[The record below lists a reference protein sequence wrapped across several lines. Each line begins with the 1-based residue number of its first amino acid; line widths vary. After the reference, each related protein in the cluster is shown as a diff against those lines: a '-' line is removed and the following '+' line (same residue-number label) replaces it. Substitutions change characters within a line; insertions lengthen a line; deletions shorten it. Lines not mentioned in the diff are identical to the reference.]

1 MAFSRASQSF
11 PHFVPGLAAW
21 LAPSSSEFFHPASQ
35 TWPPLAIDIHYHY
48 YAQMGIVLTFKHTQ
62 LLLGAFMKIGRH
74 LASSRLQVT
83 ANALAMMALLGAP
96 AAMAADGEFALTIQ
110 DHRFQPAEL
119 VVPAGKKI
127 KLSVENRDA
136 TPEEFESH
144 DLNREKVI
152 AGKSTATIF
161 IGPLAPG
168 RYRYFGEFNE
178 KTAQGVIVAQ

>member
-1 MAFSRASQSF
+1 MNFNLHFSSPCGQTAAFT
-11 PHFVPGLAAW
+11 LA
-21 LAPSSSEFFHPASQ
+21 
-35 TWPPLAIDIHYHY
+35 
-48 YAQMGIVLTFKHTQ
+48 
-62 LLLGAFMKIGRH
+62 
-74 LASSRLQVT
+74 T
-83 ANALAMMALLGAP
+83 AAMLCAT
-96 AAMAADGEFALTIQ
+96 AAMAADGGYALIIQ

-119 VVPAGKKI
+119 VIPAGKKI

-161 IGPLAPG
+161 IGPLTPG
-168 RYRYFGEFNE
+168 RYRFFGEYNE